1 MIYSELP
8 LKVQQIFD
16 LCNIY
21 YSKKFDIFYI
31 LDIKLD
37 IRRFLGLL
45 ISNLK
50 PNITKF
56 KIVDSRMRK

>member
-1 MIYSELP
+1 M
-8 LKVQQIFD
+8 
-16 LCNIY
+16 
-21 YSKKFDIFYI
+21 
-31 LDIKLD
+31 KLG

-56 KIVDSRMRK
+56 KIVNSRNAKVNIVELVEGE